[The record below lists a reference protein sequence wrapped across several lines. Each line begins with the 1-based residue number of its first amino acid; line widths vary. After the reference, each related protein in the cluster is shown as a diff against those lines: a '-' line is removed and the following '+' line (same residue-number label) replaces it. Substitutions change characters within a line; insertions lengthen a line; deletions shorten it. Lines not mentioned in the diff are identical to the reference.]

1 MQLVKKHREIAG
13 LTMQDFLRFTV
24 AQAEEAVFRA
34 QKVRLEVLIVYR
46 QMNRLYDEL
55 VKSQLTSNQVLP
67 QFMIKHVYHE
77 LTESRADKLFQL
89 QTFCN
94 QYLEQRNETTQKKI
108 GDILWACTE
117 DLTEHAYK
125 WGSLT
130 LDDYRQTTTLV
141 ADRLVPTT
149 VQRKRA
155 KSVDFCETVQVHTYK
170 RDPLQIEDNDVLSG
184 SCSAPSGD

>member
-1 MQLVKKHREIAG
+1 
-13 LTMQDFLRFTV
+13 
-24 AQAEEAVFRA
+24 
-34 QKVRLEVLIVYR
+34 
-46 QMNRLYDEL
+46 MNRLYDEL
-55 VKSQLTSNQVLP
+55 VKSTLLSNQVLP

-77 LTESRADKLFQL
+77 LTECRADKLFQL
-89 QTFCN
+89 QSFCN
-94 QYLEQRNETTQKKI
+94 QYLEQQSETTQRKI

-130 LDDYRQTTTLV
+130 LDDYRQTTSLV
-141 ADRLVPTT
+141 ADRLVPTS

-170 RDPLQIEDNDVLSG
+170 RDPLQIEDDYDLSG
-184 SCSAPSGD
+184 SSSAPSED